1 MWEVERK
8 LINDAAVEQAGQALD
23 ALKKGGMLV
32 SEFSEPAS
40 CGPRPWP
47 AWACR
52 RWPPRRAIR
61 I

>member
-40 CGPRPWP
+40 CGPRP
-47 AWACR
+47 
-52 RWPPRRAIR
+52 
-61 I
+61 